1 MKKNQQQFFS
11 EVITAT
17 LSQQKCSLHNIS
29 YIVLD
34 GNLLYDKYQSGSL
47 HSFDVLQTL
56 IMDSNMPL
64 SRSRSN
70 SVSAHLDQF
79 ETPNK
84 KIPFSPFQSPPNI
97 NMETESMMVKL
108 PAIILE
114 HILLCLPDKYT
125 GYLSQV
131 CKHWYREI
139 GTTSPYLWKHL
150 LLRKKWPLPIMN
162 SLSSSEKTNTIPDL
176 FRQTYL
182 SHYQITRDIK
192 AVQSCI
198 RQFHSYQDKKISL
211 KSFMAA
217 YQNFK
222 STRDAPD
229 YPNACITIKSFD
241 DTRIL
246 AAYPLDGTLRL
257 FEASAT
263 ANTQTISSP
272 TNQIHSNAKLSCR
285 QLVCIKAVP
294 KNMKKNQFRLIHMDL
309 DDSYITCLSEMYVV
323 NHNHRFMDEDE
334 INAAGNNDRF
344 FPRMISRIEPLLTI
358 ISREDL
364 LCAAGGLDSQLEN
377 DDALMVLNIKEVV
390 LKFLKDMESNFVGN
404 LSDDTSSILSL
415 DRDDMEVK
423 VTGDVI
429 ACRNGYVCFEVSIC
443 TYVED
448 NIDFQTLV
456 DRKICLLSKSKQAIV
471 WMHDVSTHFLPSHSL
486 ILASSTASNWNSNGT
501 QRTRQPTH
509 IAMAS
514 NLTPHIYVFQI
525 KRHGVS
531 TEAQLVKHSD
541 LCWLDMTS
549 EGWRI
554 VSNGKRKLVVLSS
567 NLVVTGDTY
576 QSANNDSFSSILS
589 FYPFDCD
596 EQDDTPSFL
605 TLKGN
610 CRIISVEPIGKKYII
625 VLCHCKYDNVLEYSG
640 QWFEPTQEES
650 DVIEAR
656 IIHVPSC
663 TEIENIHLTTHD
675 IWMNMIDNEN
685 GIPFIFSGSYSHLA
699 MGVSWYGMIM
709 TGSSVRDVLVN
720 AAKKLAIV
728 EEEKKSGKKKQH
740 RSKLGQHRNKHMK
753 KDGFARGMR
762 IM

>member
-285 QLVCIKAVP
+285 QLVCIKVVP
-294 KNMKKNQFRLIHMDL
+294 KNMKKNQFRLIYMDL
-309 DDSYITCLSEMYVV
+309 DDSHITCLSEMYMV
-323 NHNHRFMDEDE
+323 NHNHRFMDEDG
-334 INAAGNNDRF
+334 INAAGT
-344 FPRMISRIEPLLTI
+344 ITRIEPLLTI

-377 DDALMVLNIKEVV
+377 DDALIVLNIKEVV
-390 LKFLKDMESNFVGN
+390 WKFLKEMESNFLGN
-404 LSDDTSSILSL
+404 IYDDLSSILST
-415 DRDDMEVK
+415 DIDDIDVK
-423 VTGDVI
+423 VTDDVI

-443 TYVED
+443 RYVDD

-456 DRKICLLSKSKQAIV
+456 DRKICLLSKSTQTII
-471 WMHDVSTHFLPSHSL
+471 WMHDVPTHFLPSHSL
-486 ILASSTASNWNSNGT
+486 KLASSTASNWNSNGT
-501 QRTRQPTH
+501 QRKRQPTY

-525 KRHGVS
+525 QKRGMS
-531 TEAQLVKHSD
+531 SEAQLVKHSD
-541 LCWLDMTS
+541 VGWLDMTS
-549 EGWRI
+549 KGWRI
-554 VSNGKRKLVVLSS
+554 ISNEKRKVVVLSS
-567 NLVVTGDTY
+567 NLIVTGDTY
-576 QSANNDSFSSILS
+576 QSSNNNQFCSILS
-589 FYPFDCD
+589 FYPFDND
-596 EQDDTPSFL
+596 TEDDSPSFL
-605 TLKGN
+605 PLNGN
-610 CRIISVEPIGKKYII
+610 CRIISIEPIGETYII
-625 VLCHCKYDNVLEYSG
+625 ILCHCKYESVLEYSG
-640 QWFEPTQEES
+640 QWFEPESLTQEES

-656 IIHVPSC
+656 IIHAPTC
-663 TEIENIHLTTHD
+663 TEIENIRLTTYD
-675 IWMNMIDNEN
+675 IWVKMIDNDN
-685 GIPFIFSGSYSHLA
+685 DIPLVFSGSDSHFA
-699 MGVSWYGMIM
+699 MGVSWLGMIM

-720 AAKKLAIV
+720 AAKKLAV
-728 EEEKKSGKKKQH
+728 VDEEKKSGKKKQH
-740 RSKLGQHRNKHMK
+740 RSKLGQHRNKDRK